1 MLHHDEVT
9 SEAMKNPMKYAGAWQ
24 ATEKFSTKV
33 RSWESE
39 PHTRSHQPSMSVSC
53 QWGEGVI
60 FKAPL

>member
-39 PHTRSHQPSMSVSC
+39 PHTSSFQVSSAIHEC
-53 QWGEGVI
+53 ELPMGRRCD
-60 FKAPL
+60 L